1 MIEENTKTIFIDIEE
16 ETQEILQDLKLKG
29 FTRSGIRRATQ
40 YCVNVYE
47 QEFDKYNGAGML
59 RSVSAYIQDFYV
71 LTDIEQ
77 YSEETG
83 LNLDVDYGMA
93 LWG

>member
-1 MIEENTKTIFIDIEE
+1 M
-16 ETQEILQDLKLKG
+16 
-29 FTRSGIRRATQ
+29 
-40 YCVNVYE
+40 
-47 QEFDKYNGAGML
+47 EFDKYNGAGML

>member
-1 MIEENTKTIFIDIEE
+1 M
-16 ETQEILQDLKLKG
+16 QDLKLKG
-29 FTRSGIRRATQ
+29 FTRSGIRRAAQ

-59 RSVSAYIQDFYV
+59 RPVSEDIQDFYV
-71 LTDIEQ
+71 LTDSEQ

-83 LNLDVDYGMA
+83 LNLDIDYGMA
-93 LWG
+93 LWV